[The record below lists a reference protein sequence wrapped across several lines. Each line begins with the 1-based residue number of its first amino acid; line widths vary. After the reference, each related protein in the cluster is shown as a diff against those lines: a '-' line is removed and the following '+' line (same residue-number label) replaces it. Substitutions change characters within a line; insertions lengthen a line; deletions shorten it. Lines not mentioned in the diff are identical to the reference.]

1 MRFQHTQAAVN
12 QHTEIVTA
20 CCWTPEND
28 VVTCSDDNTVVRW
41 RMDGEVIGK
50 IATTENFVTSVDWIP
65 SVGKSGGD
73 LFVLACTDGTFRL
86 MSKNGRE
93 EKKVQACDAGA
104 IVALKWNYDGTALVT
119 AGEDGSVKVYS
130 RSGNLRSTLANTGTA
145 VYAVCWG
152 PDNDQILFTNGKNLV
167 IKTIQVGRKD
177 IQWKAHDGMI
187 MCIDWNPINN
197 RVVSGGE
204 DRIYRVW
211 DAFGRQLYQSQTC
224 EHVITS
230 VAWSPKGDTFAV
242 GAYNMLRLCDKTGWS
257 YCRERPKGGS
267 LMDIAWASDG
277 TQLVAAG
284 GNGATIFAQVVDRHL
299 QWNKIEVRRTTER
312 WPKKY
317 VTLKDP
323 RKIVVHDVMNE
334 TVEELDF
341 VRDRVIE
348 MSLGYGFLVVCT
360 ATQCFI
366 YNSQNWNTPHIFDL
380 HAAVNFIIQ
389 SECHFITVDNFN
401 GIQVYSYEGRAVSK
415 LPNMRVE
422 FLNRMTVSLSTDTI
436 AILDHTDRK
445 TVRCFDINS
454 GKALPVAFTHSLEV
468 AELALSHYGTFAD
481 RKLFFIDTN
490 RDLHLARVTHKGT
503 FKLQAQVD
511 TAAWNDASEMLVAIS
526 DAKVFCWLYPNM
538 VYVDRT
544 LLPEAIET
552 KDGVDYM
559 KMAQITSFVGP
570 RFTVRR
576 ADGAILAG
584 GVSPYS
590 TVLYEFTAGGEW
602 DKAVRLCRFVKSK
615 ALWTAVAGMALH
627 RRHLETAEVALAAI
641 DSVDKLHFVLYVK
654 NLVSE
659 ERRMAELALYAGAID
674 EAEAILLQ
682 AHPTPLIYRA
692 IKMNIRLFRWDRALT
707 LAINHTTPAGTHVDT
722 VLAYR
727 QRFLAAN
734 KLEETDKKFLQY
746 MQQFPIDWEKISE
759 KKVAEREREVHS
771 SGSGGRRK

>member
-1 MRFQHTQAAVN
+1 MRFQHAQAPVN

-28 VVTCSDDNTVVRW
+28 VVTCSDDNTIVRW
-41 RMDGEVIGK
+41 RMDGEVVGK
-50 IATTENFVTSVDWIP
+50 IASTDHFVTSVDWIP
-65 SVGKSGGD
+65 SVGKQGGD
-73 LFVLACTDGTFRL
+73 LFVIGCTDGSFRL

-93 EKKVQACDAGA
+93 EKKVMACEAGA
-104 IVALKWNYDGTALVT
+104 VVALQWNYDGTALVT
-119 AGEDGSVKVYS
+119 VGEDGSVKVYS

-197 RVVSGGE
+197 RVISGGE
-204 DRIYRVW
+204 DRIFRVW
-211 DAFGRQLYQSQTC
+211 DGFGRQLYQSPVC

-230 VAWSPKGDTFAV
+230 IAWSPKGDMFAV

-257 YCRERPKGGS
+257 YCRERPKTGS

-284 GNGATIFAQVVDRHL
+284 GNGATLFAQVVDRHL
-299 QWNKIEVRRTTER
+299 QWNKIE
-312 WPKKY
+312 

-348 MSLGYGFLVVCT
+348 MSLGYGFLLVCT

-366 YNSQNWNTPHIFDL
+366 YNSTNWNTPHIFDL
-380 HAAVNFIIQ
+380 RAAVNFIIQ
-389 SECHFITVDNFN
+389 SECHFVTVDNFN
-401 GIQVYSYEGRAVSK
+401 GIQVYSYEGRTVSNPK
-415 LPNMRVE
+415 FSGMHVE

-436 AILDHTDRK
+436 SILDHADRK
-445 TVRCFDINS
+445 TIRSFDINS
-454 GKALPVAFTHSLEV
+454 GKALPVVFHHSLEI
-468 AELALSHYGTFAD
+468 AELALSHYGQSSD

-503 FKLQAQVD
+503 YKLQAQVD

-544 LLPEAIET
+544 LLPDAIEV
-552 KDGVDYM
+552 KDGNDFM
-559 KMAQITSFVGP
+559 KLAQITSFVGP

-584 GVSPYS
+584 AVSPYP
-590 TVLYEFTAGGEW
+590 TVLYEFTAAGEW
-602 DKAVRLCRFVKSK
+602 DKAVRLCRFVKSR
-615 ALWTAVAGMALH
+615 ALWTTVAGMALH
-627 RRHLETAEVALAAI
+627 KRHLETAEVALAAI

-659 ERRMAELALYAGAID
+659 ERRMAELALYGGAID
-674 EAEAILLQ
+674 EAESILLQ
-682 AHPTPLIYRA
+682 ANPAPLVYRA
-692 IKMNIRLFRWDRALT
+692 IKMNIRLFRWDRALD
-707 LAINHTTPAGTHVDT
+707 LAIKHTTAAGTHVDT

-734 KLEETDKKFLQY
+734 KMDETDKKFLQY
-746 MQQFPIDWEKISE
+746 MQQFPIEWDKISE
-759 KKVAEREREVHS
+759 KKVLEREREVQ
-771 SGSGGRRK
+771 SGGSRRK